1 MGANSLRQKPHKNFL
16 DIPTAASEAGYSPRH
31 FRRIIEEEGIPI
43 LQIGRKFFIVSR
55 DFEAW
60 LSTRTEA
67 RPHAE
72 VHQLNRWLQQQKTE
86 EPVNPVDEKAGE
98 D

>member
-1 MGANSLRQKPHKNFL
+1 MAANTAPRKPQKRFL
-16 DIPTAASEAGYSPRH
+16 DIPTAASQAGYSPRH

-60 LSTRTEA
+60 KSTRREA
-67 RPHAE
+67 GLDQTIQ
-72 VHQLNRWLQQQKTE
+72 QLDEWIDK
-86 EPVNPVDEKAGE
+86 NPDKPAKPAAQNEDE